1 MEVNASSLGLT
12 YESHQYGQ
20 HSLQKLGVWRFSNRP
35 DQASASGYWIIYIHG
50 GAWRDPRRT
59 ADDFWAS
66 IKQITSSDETTTSN
80 IQGFVSIDYR
90 LSSYPEFSQD
100 PAETKSSDLRDAKHP
115 DHIQDVW
122 SALDFL
128 HTKYQ
133 VSDNYVLIGHSA
145 GATLALQLLMGGSVL
160 DGRPQPRV
168 PLPVAIIG
176 ISGIFDLVKI
186 NARHDG
192 QYAGFI
198 SAAFGDDEA
207 GWVSASPAQFKA
219 SFKENWPNRKL
230 TILAWSP
237 EDSLVDEPE
246 IDDMAAKL
254 RLDGV
259 NLKVSKDL
267 TGDHDDVWKNGK
279 QVARL
284 VSAALTKLYAM

>member
-1 MEVNASSLGLT
+1 MAYSASSLGLT
-12 YESHQYGQ
+12 FESLQYGQ
-20 HSLQKLGVWRFSNRP
+20 HVLQKLDVWRFSNRP
-35 DQASASGYWIIYIHG
+35 DRASASSYWIIYIHG

-59 ADDFWAS
+59 ANDFWAS
-66 IKQITSSDETTTSN
+66 VKQIASSGEATTSD
-80 IQGFVSIDYR
+80 IQGFVSLDYR

-100 PAETKSSDLRDAKHP
+100 PANTQSSDLRDAKHP

-133 VSDNYVLIGHSA
+133 VSDNYVLVGHSA

-160 DGRPQPRV
+160 DGRPQPQV

-207 GWVSASPAQFKA
+207 RWTSASPAQFKA
-219 SFKENWPNRKL
+219 SFKKGWPNGKL
-230 TILAWSP
+230 AVLAWSP
-237 EDSLVDEPE
+237 EDTLVDEPE
-246 IDDMAAKL
+246 IDDMTVKL

-259 NLKVSKDL
+259 NLEVSKDL
-267 TGDHDDVWKNGK
+267 TGGHDDVWEDGK
-279 QVARL
+279 QVSRL
-284 VSAALTKLYAM
+284 VSSALKTLRGI